1 MRKRFTVPQII
12 KVLKESETGIDI
24 QELCRKQG
32 ISRQTYYRWKSLYGG
47 MEASEAERLKELE
60 DENRKLKKLL
70 AERDLEVDALKDVL
84 SKKW

>member
-12 KVLKESETGIDI
+12 KILKESETIQDV
-24 QELCRKQG
+24 QELCRRQG
-32 ISRQTYYRWKSLYGG
+32 ISRQTFYRWKSLYGG
-47 MEASEAERLKELE
+47 MEVSEAERLKELE

-70 AERDLEVDALKDVL
+70 AERDLEVDALKGVL